1 MSDILHGKVVC
12 IVQARLGSSRLP
24 LKSLLSL
31 RDTPIIDWVMRRL
44 AASREIDK
52 IMAAVP
58 DTALDNVLAE
68 HLERHGMDCIA
79 GPEED
84 VLARFL
90 QAARAT
96 DAAYIVRVCADNPLV
111 WGEAVDRLVRHYATT
126 NCDYAYNHIPRD
138 NLWPDGLGAEM
149 LSRELLENL
158 ERLAR
163 KPSQREHCLNYI
175 WDNRKDF
182 VISTFNPEES
192 WLCRPDLKL
201 DIDSAEDFARMAR
214 LAVTP
219 DMDAQAIV
227 AAWDKKGETAFA
239 MRTNTA

>member
-31 RDTPIIDWVMRRL
+31 RDTPVIDWVMRRL
-44 AASREIDK
+44 AASREIDR

-58 DTALDNVLAE
+58 DTALDNILAE
-68 HLERHGMDCIA
+68 HLQRRGMDCIA

-111 WGEAVDRLVRHYATT
+111 WGEAVDRLVRHYAAA

-149 LSRELLENL
+149 LSREILESL

-182 VISTFNPEES
+182 VISTFNPEEP

-201 DIDSAEDFARMAR
+201 DIDSSEDFVRMAK

-227 AAWDKKGETAFA
+227 AAWDKKGENGI
-239 MRTNTA
+239 RKHVNE